1 MSKKRIIYIGAHP
14 DDADIMFG
22 GTATKLC
29 KAGHI
34 VKFLSVT
41 NGDTGHHSLSRAE
54 TAKRRKEEARCS
66 AKVCGLLEY
75 EVMDNNCGLEPS
87 VANREKVLRVIR
99 KFAPDLVVT
108 HRLSDYHPDHRA
120 TAQLVLDTA
129 YIVTVP
135 HYCEDTPIPE
145 KTPVYAYS
153 YDHFKDPRPFRA
165 DAAVE
170 IDSVIEEKMNM
181 FRCHSSQFFGWL
193 AWNQGLK
200 DFDVSKLS
208 TEEEH
213 QHLLRWFE
221 RFETAA
227 DLARPILVETYG
239 AEQGAKVKY
248 AETFEFSEYGHHCSM
263 EEFRKLFQP

>member
-135 HYCEDTPIPE
+135 HY
-145 KTPVYAYS
+145 
-153 YDHFKDPRPFRA
+153 
-165 DAAVE
+165 
-170 IDSVIEEKMNM
+170 
-181 FRCHSSQFFGWL
+181 
-193 AWNQGLK
+193 
-200 DFDVSKLS
+200 
-208 TEEEH
+208 
-213 QHLLRWFE
+213 
-221 RFETAA
+221 
-227 DLARPILVETYG
+227 
-239 AEQGAKVKY
+239 
-248 AETFEFSEYGHHCSM
+248 
-263 EEFRKLFQP
+263 

>member
-1 MSKKRIIYIGAHP
+1 
-14 DDADIMFG
+14 
-22 GTATKLC
+22 
-29 KAGHI
+29 
-34 VKFLSVT
+34 
-41 NGDTGHHSLSRAE
+41 
-54 TAKRRKEEARCS
+54 
-66 AKVCGLLEY
+66 
-75 EVMDNNCGLEPS
+75 
-87 VANREKVLRVIR
+87 
-99 KFAPDLVVT
+99 
-108 HRLSDYHPDHRA
+108 
-120 TAQLVLDTA
+120 
-129 YIVTVP
+129 
-135 HYCEDTPIPE
+135 
-145 KTPVYAYS
+145 
-153 YDHFKDPRPFRA
+153 
-165 DAAVE
+165 
-170 IDSVIEEKMNM
+170 M

-227 DLARPILVETYG
+227 DLARPILLETYG